1 MGMFDTI
8 NVSDPLPFSDEMK
21 ELGLNINND
30 SFQTKDLE
38 NTLSLYYIQGGK
50 LFLEKYKK
58 EEWVQ
63 GNQNAKHYLDR
74 IGRLERAEPYL
85 DPVPYHGEIYLKLS

>member
-58 EEWVQ
+58 
-63 GNQNAKHYLDR
+63 
-74 IGRLERAEPYL
+74 
-85 DPVPYHGEIYLKLS
+85 